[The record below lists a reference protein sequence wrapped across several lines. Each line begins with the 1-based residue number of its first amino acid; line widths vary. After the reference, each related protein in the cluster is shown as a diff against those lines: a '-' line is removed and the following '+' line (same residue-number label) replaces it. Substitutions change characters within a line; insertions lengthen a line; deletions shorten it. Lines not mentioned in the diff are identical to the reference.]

1 MAGFQHCKF
10 CQGTGC
16 WGCNG
21 ERRKYEKRQTERIK
35 NWSPPSEKEIDLAK
49 SILSQINPDM
59 SPEDME
65 QVEASMKLPPPIL
78 TIRLDDNSTDMD
90 AVRELLGGD
99 ALRKMAEEPDDFHDR
114 FLEKAE
120 EFRVKTGIKTEMQ
133 KDLFA

>member
-59 SPEDME
+59 SPEE
-65 QVEASMKLPPPIL
+65 KREKL
-78 TIRLDDNSTDMD
+78 
-90 AVRELLGGD
+90 D
-99 ALRKMAEEPDDFHDR
+99 ALIDKRHKIILQQ
-114 FLEKAE
+114 LEK
-120 EFRVKTGIKTEMQ
+120 VKEKRNRANEPE
-133 KDLFA
+133 